1 MVHKCID
8 IGMGQQLVC
17 SGLLDG
23 SGLHPFA
30 PSFVMVDKCISLS
43 KVASGIVDHGGHGV
57 RADVGG
63 WASILD
69 VALAVV
75 MHCLGWDSERARSVS
90 ASVRELGKTGGL
102 VDSRQSLVVVG
113 SVQFDVEGVLI
124 LEEHHNVVNV
134 LHLAGSSSHRLGR
147 EVCVASRSVPV
158 REEFWLE
165 GDGEAELFGASVE
178 EESSE
183 GHVVTLLDTGAWT
196 DLELPLSWHHLSI
209 GAGDLD
215 SSVEAALV
223 MGVVEGS
230 TEGDVSTD

>member
-1 MVHKCID
+1 MVYRCID

-23 SGLHPFA
+23 GGLHPFA
-30 PSFVMVDKCISLS
+30 PSFVMVDKSISLVE
-43 KVASGIVDHGGHGV
+43 VASGIENHGGHSV

-69 VALAVV
+69 VALSVV
-75 MHCLGWDSERARSVS
+75 MHCLGWDSERAGSVS
-90 ASVRELGKTGGL
+90 ASVRELGQTGGL

-113 SVQFDVEGVLI
+113 SVHFDVEGVLL
-124 LEEHHNVVNV
+124 LEVHHHVVNI
-134 LHLAGSSSHRLGR
+134 LHLAGSSSHRLGG
-147 EVCVASRSVPV
+147 EVGVASRSVPV
-158 REEFWLE
+158 GEEFWLE

-196 DLELPLSWHHLSI
+196 NLELPLSWHDLSI
-209 GAGDLD
+209 GTGDLD

-223 MGVVEGS
+223 VSVVKGS